1 MEFIK
6 GLQRIRDKEERIKEV
21 YSVRN
26 DFFLSGL
33 DEDINPIAEGLAFPV
48 VEESVPVTLEHDD
61 APDYDIARGDA
72 SVACPQTYTSKPT
85 SEPSDPHAALLKALG
100 L

>member
-33 DEDINPIAEGLAFPV
+33 DEDINPIDEGLAFPV
-48 VEESVPVTLEHDD
+48 VEESEPV
-61 APDYDIARGDA
+61 
-72 SVACPQTYTSKPT
+72 PT